1 MDDWLIFQYHL
12 NRAHPK
18 SGLLRK
24 SLHLGGATDPLGTRE
39 AKGGRRRVARPRRW
53 SSWGKCVGGPPR
65 QIREG
70 TNSETRR
77 RAASGEASD
86 PMLPRKSSSERF
98 EVPVPQTDAGGQVE
112 NTEAIERTLVKEL
125 GKLPP

>member
-1 MDDWLIFQYHL
+1 MVVLGQVCREAYL
-12 NRAHPK
+12 GK
-18 SGLLRK
+18 SGRAL
-24 SLHLGGATDPLGTRE
+24 
-39 AKGGRRRVARPRRW
+39 
-53 SSWGKCVGGPPR
+53 
-65 QIREG
+65 
-70 TNSETRR
+70 NSETRR